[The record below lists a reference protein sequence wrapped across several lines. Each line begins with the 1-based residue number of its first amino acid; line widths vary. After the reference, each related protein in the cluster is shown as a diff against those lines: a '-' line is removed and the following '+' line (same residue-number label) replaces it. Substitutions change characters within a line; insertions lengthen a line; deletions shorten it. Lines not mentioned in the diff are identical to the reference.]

1 MGSPWLSIW
10 VEPRRTIQAIVDRD
24 PKFMVL
30 PLAAL
35 AGIGEALD
43 RASLRHML
51 DEVSLAT
58 MLLVC
63 LLGGIF
69 AGIVGLYLYAFL
81 ARVSGTSGQLRAAL
95 AWASVPM
102 VAALLVWLPEAWLF
116 GRDLFTAAQPR
127 IDANPLAFL
136 GLTLLELALG
146 VWSLVLACKTI
157 GQVHGFS
164 AWRGAA
170 TMLISVLLVVV
181 PLFLLV
187 YGAMSL
193 GG

>member
-10 VEPRRTIQAIVDRD
+10 IEPRRTIQAIVDRD

-81 ARVSGTSGQLRAAL
+81 ARVSGRWLGGNGTSGQLRAARS
-95 AWASVPM
+95 AAS
-102 VAALLVWLPEAWLF
+102 
-116 GRDLFTAAQPR
+116 G
-127 IDANPLAFL
+127 
-136 GLTLLELALG
+136 
-146 VWSLVLACKTI
+146 C
-157 GQVHGFS
+157 
-164 AWRGAA
+164 
-170 TMLISVLLVVV
+170 
-181 PLFLLV
+181 
-187 YGAMSL
+187 
-193 GG
+193 

>member
-10 VEPRRTIQAIVDRD
+10 IEPRRTIQAIVDRD

-51 DEVSLAT
+51 DEV
-58 MLLVC
+58 
-63 LLGGIF
+63 
-69 AGIVGLYLYAFL
+69 
-81 ARVSGTSGQLRAAL
+81 RAAL